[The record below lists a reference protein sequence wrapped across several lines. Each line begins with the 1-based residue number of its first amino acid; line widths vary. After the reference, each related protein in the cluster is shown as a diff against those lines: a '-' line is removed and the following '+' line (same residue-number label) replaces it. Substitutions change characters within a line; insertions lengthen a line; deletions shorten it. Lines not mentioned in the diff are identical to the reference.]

1 VGDAGASALAA
12 ALDRG
17 ALPRL
22 RILALAERS
31 WLARRCDGQ
40 RLRVGGRA
48 RCLVQGQARGGGR
61 VRVVT
66 VATRTR
72 VCRRIRAWRCAAV
85 QFWAGSGPPSP
96 VQRGPGRGRAMPRCS
111 MHVAYLR
118 GLEVRMLQPKSSSFS
133 FRRGSRGKES
143 SGGEKKEATK
153 QVVLCFSL
161 RVQRAVLG
169 QRRRGTY
176 DAMKRRRLV

>member
-1 VGDAGASALAA
+1 M
-12 ALDRG
+12 
-17 ALPRL
+17 
-22 RILALAERS
+22 
-31 WLARRCDGQ
+31 ARRCDGQ

-143 SGGEKKEATK
+143 SGGEKKRGNQTGGVVLLSAGTAGGTRATK
-153 QVVLCFSL
+153 ARYIRRDEEASSGVAG
-161 RVQRAVLG
+161 RAI
-169 QRRRGTY
+169 RRGTG
-176 DAMKRRRLV
+176 LLLITW